1 MFRPIKFLPF
11 LHLKRRTISQ
21 WTYWKIKNNWRE
33 IFAQLSYFFVPVSP
47 LQFFIHLL
55 RANAY
60 AKEGRN
66 KKREKANETLL
77 SFQGKSREF
86 SRIFKKN
93 PRTGNSLHGERVCTC
108 SLSLSLSEHL
118 NSCRG
123 KQACSW
129 RKCVLMTSLV
139 IRHADNCWRRESG
152 GSLTVEHRLYPQL
165 SRPLRFEARRDDSDR
180 SFLEFRGCVPSSGAT
195 KEGGKVLWE
204 KTAEMEKLPL
214 DWTSAA
220 FWITPPFGH
229 CDLNGGSRETRKKI
243 FRIED
248 FVSHNSPHKFYKVE
262 QYPLR
267 RENLNLSNV

>member
-108 SLSLSLSEHL
+108 SLSLSLNTWIPAGENKRS
-118 NSCRG
+118 
-123 KQACSW
+123 KACSW

-139 IRHADNCWRRESG
+139 IRHADNCRRRESG

-180 SFLEFRGCVPSSGAT
+180 SFLEFRGCIPSSGAT
-195 KEGGKVLWE
+195 KEGARCFGK
-204 KTAEMEKLPL
+204 K
-214 DWTSAA
+214 
-220 FWITPPFGH
+220 
-229 CDLNGGSRETRKKI
+229 RRKWKSC
-243 FRIED
+243 R
-248 FVSHNSPHKFYKVE
+248 STGRP
-262 QYPLR
+262 R
-267 RENLNLSNV
+267 RFE

>member
-1 MFRPIKFLPF
+1 MHTP
-11 LHLKRRTISQ
+11 KRGET
-21 WTYWKIKNNWRE
+21 
-33 IFAQLSYFFVPVSP
+33 
-47 LQFFIHLL
+47 
-55 RANAY
+55 
-60 AKEGRN
+60 
-66 KKREKANETLL
+66 KREKKQTRHFSPSKENRVN
-77 SFQGKSREF
+77 FQEF
-86 SRIFKKN
+86 SRKIQGLEIVYTVN
-93 PRTGNSLHGERVCTC
+93 ESARAL
-108 SLSLSLSEHL
+108 SLSLSLNTWIPAGENKRS
-118 NSCRG
+118 
-123 KQACSW
+123 KACSW

-139 IRHADNCWRRESG
+139 IRHADNCRRRESG

-180 SFLEFRGCVPSSGAT
+180 SFLEFRGCVVWSD
-195 KEGGKVLWE
+195 ERGGKVLRE

-267 RENLNLSNV
+267 RDNLNLSNVY